1 MPKSAKEGDFVEIA
15 RTDSNIEGILMP
27 SHNKDIIVVKLPS
40 GYNLAIKKSKVKQIN
55 LLRKNSKI
63 EKRKKGIRYKKG
75 LKTVAILHTG
85 GTIAS
90 EVDYETGAV
99 TPQFSPEEITSMF
112 PELENFVNVKSR
124 LISNMFSE
132 DMNFSH
138 YNKIA
143 QEIEK
148 EVKGKVDGIIIS
160 HGTDTLHYTSA
171 ALAFILEDL
180 DIPVILV
187 GAQRSSDRASTD
199 AKINLICAAKFIAK
213 ADFSEVAICMHEN
226 MGDETCLILPACKT
240 RKLHAS
246 RRDAFKPINTKPWAR
261 VYFNED
267 KIDIID
273 NRFRKKENRRLKLN
287 LFNEKLKIG
296 LLKAH
301 PNMIADEIKSYDGFD
316 GLVLEGYGIAG
327 NFPIN
332 ETDKFTRGNTKI
344 YNELK
349 NLANKMPVIASS
361 QTIFGK
367 INMNVYSTGRRLQEL
382 GIIGGLSDMTA
393 ETAFIKLAWLL
404 SNHPKQIKELFM
416 HNLRGEL
423 SLRLS
428 DTDFI

>member
-1 MPKSAKEGDFVEIA
+1 MPKSAKEGDFVEITKA
-15 RTDSNIEGILMP
+15 DGNVDGILMP

-55 LLRKNSKI
+55 LLRKNSKT
-63 EKRKKGIRYKKG
+63 EKRKKEIKHKKG
-75 LKTVAILHTG
+75 LKTVTILHTG
-85 GTIAS
+85 GTIAA

-112 PELENFVNVKSR
+112 PELENLVNVKSR

-138 YNKIA
+138 YNNIA

-148 EVKGKVDGIIIS
+148 EVGGKVDGIIIS

-213 ADFSEVAICMHEN
+213 TDFSEVAICMHEN

-240 RKLHAS
+240 RKLHSS

-273 NRFRKKENRRLKLN
+273 NRFRKKENRKLKLN

-296 LLKAH
+296 LLKSH
-301 PNMIADEIKSYDGFD
+301 PNMIADEIKRYKGFN

-332 ETDKFTRGNTKI
+332 ETDKFTKENTKI

-349 NLANKMPVIASS
+349 KLANKIPVIASS

-367 INMNVYSTGRRLQEL
+367 INMNVYSTGRKLQEM

>member
-1 MPKSAKEGDFVEIA
+1 MPKDAKEGDFVEITK
-15 RTDSNIEGILMP
+15 RDGKVEGILMP
-27 SHNKDIIVVKLPS
+27 SHNKDTVVVKLSS

-55 LLRKNSKI
+55 LLRKNSRRKK
-63 EKRKKGIRYKKG
+63 EKKGIKHKKD

-99 TPQFSPEEITSMF
+99 TPQFSPEEIISMF
-112 PELENFVNVKSR
+112 PELENLVNVKSR
-124 LISNMFSE
+124 LVSNMFSE

-138 YNKIA
+138 YNNIA

-148 EVKGKVDGIIIS
+148 ELKENVDGIIIS

-199 AKINLICAAKFIAK
+199 AKINLICATKFIAK
-213 ADFSEVAICMHEN
+213 TDFSEVAICMHEN

-296 LLKAH
+296 FLKAH
-301 PNMIADEIKSYDGFD
+301 PNMIADEIRRYEKFD
-316 GLVLEGYGIAG
+316 GLVLEGYGMAG

-332 ETDKFTRGNTKI
+332 ETDKFTKENTMI

-349 NLANKMPVIASS
+349 KLANKIPIITSS

-367 INMNVYSTGRRLQEL
+367 INMNVYSTGRKLQE
-382 GIIGGLSDMTA
+382 IGVIGSLSDMTA

-404 SNHPKQIKELFM
+404 SNHPKQVKELFM

-423 SLRLS
+423 STRLS

>member
-349 NLANKMPVIASS
+349 KLANKMPVIASS

-367 INMNVYSTGRRLQEL
+367 INMNVYSTGRKLQEL

>member
-349 NLANKMPVIASS
+349 KLANKMPVIASS